1 MGWLDDLRCERRQ
14 AIEEV
19 LLGAQRLAD
28 QVGRGLYT
36 ILLLPILYGV
46 WHTKEGGGEGVVHCP
61 IVVQ

>member
-28 QVGRGLYT
+28 QVGLGLY
-36 ILLLPILYGV
+36 YY
-46 WHTKEGGGEGVVHCP
+46 
-61 IVVQ
+61 Q